1 MAVMNLDT
9 GFSPKRSVAVDS
21 VATPTPRPIT
31 RTTAFRVAYVRI
43 DDQQAVHVEGPH
55 RRPAPS
61 SETADASAGVL
72 TPSGFVHSILMGA
85 SRILGVFGGRSPDR
99 AIDDVVADRIVR
111 AIEHTTTER
120 TR

>member
-9 GFSPKRSVAVDS
+9 GFSPKRSVTVDS
-21 VATPTPRPIT
+21 VTTPTPRPIT
-31 RTTAFRVAYVRI
+31 RTTAFRVAYVRV

-55 RRPAPS
+55 RRAAS
-61 SETADASAGVL
+61 SGTADASASVL
-72 TPSGFVHSILMGA
+72 TRSGFVHSILMGA
-85 SRILGVFGGRSPDR
+85 SRILGVFGDRSPDR